1 VLVAVVVAMLAE
13 GTGPTMRDEI
23 RKRCIE
29 TCTRGGAR
37 LRRGTAMNVTWRT
50 NGRTD
55 VDG

>member
-1 VLVAVVVAMLAE
+1 MLVAVVVAMLAE